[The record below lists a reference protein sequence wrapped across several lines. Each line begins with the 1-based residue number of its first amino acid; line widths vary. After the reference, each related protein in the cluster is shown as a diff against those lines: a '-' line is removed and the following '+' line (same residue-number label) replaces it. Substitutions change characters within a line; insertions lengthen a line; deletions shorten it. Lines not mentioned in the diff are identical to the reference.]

1 KMATPPREPPED
13 ARKQSFWMPGN
24 YKRTVH
30 RTDQSYQACNDIMA
44 CFLER
49 AKVEKQYAQ
58 QLSQWSSKWK
68 SIVDSRPLYGSL
80 MRAWQCFFTSTERL
94 SALHSSISQSL
105 ISEEGERVR
114 AWQKETFPK
123 KMFCGFRESY
133 DNDTSFSRVQKPW
146 TKKLKKLD
154 SVRLSYHKAC
164 QKEQTVIDKEKQAN
178 ESETTP
184 EKQQKLTAAREKAT
198 EEKEK
203 VRERYEKVLE
213 EVTSCTPRYMEE
225 MEAIFDQSQE
235 EERKRISFLK
245 QAFLSIHRHLDI
257 TNNESVKAVYSE
269 LHHTLMSISEQD
281 DLRWWKNNRGPGMPT
296 DWPKIEVHEKVSFPN
311 VMSTICVKKKK
322 KTQTLHTLKTNYGE
336 FKGILQHFCVMI
348 GGVKVRA
355 LYDYVGEEGD
365 ELSFKAGEVFLKV
378 EEEDDQG
385 WCRGILSGGKEGFYP
400 ANYVE
405 VVE

>member
-1 KMATPPREPPED
+1 MSGSKPQLTWEGRQRDTFPKMANLPREAIED
-13 ARKQSFWMPGN
+13 VKKQSFWMPGN
-24 YKRTVH
+24 FVRAVQ
-30 RTDQSYQACNDIMA
+30 RTDQSFQACNDIVA
-44 CFLER
+44 CFAER

-58 QLSQWSSKWK
+58 QLSQWSNKWK

-105 ISEEGERVR
+105 VEEEGERVKT
-114 AWQKETFPK
+114 WQKGTFPK
-123 KMFCGFRESY
+123 KLFCGFKESY
-133 DNDTSFSRVQKPW
+133 DNKTNFSRAQKPW
-146 TKKLKKLD
+146 SKKLQKLEKAR
-154 SVRLSYHKAC
+154 VAYHKSC
-164 QKEQTVIDKEKQAN
+164 QREQVALDKEKQAN
-178 ESETTP
+178 ENSEISE
-184 EKQQKLTAAREKAT
+184 EKKQKHTEAREKAT

-203 VRERYEKVLE
+203 ARDQYEKGLE
-213 EVTSCTPRYMEE
+213 EVTSYTPRYMEE
-225 MEAIFDQSQE
+225 MEAIFEQSQE

-245 QAFLSIHRHLDI
+245 QVFLSIHRHLDI

-269 LHHTLMSISEQD
+269 LHQTLMSIDEED
-281 DLRWWKNNRGPGMPT
+281 DLKWWKNNLGPGMPT
-296 DWPKIEVHEKVSFPN
+296 DWPKIEEWVPH
-311 VMSTICVKKKK
+311 VKRLKRKKRDR
-322 KTQTLHTLKTNYGE
+322 
-336 FKGILQHFCVMI
+336 KGKESRPVMI

-385 WCRGILSGGKEGFYP
+385 WCRGVLSGGKEGFYP